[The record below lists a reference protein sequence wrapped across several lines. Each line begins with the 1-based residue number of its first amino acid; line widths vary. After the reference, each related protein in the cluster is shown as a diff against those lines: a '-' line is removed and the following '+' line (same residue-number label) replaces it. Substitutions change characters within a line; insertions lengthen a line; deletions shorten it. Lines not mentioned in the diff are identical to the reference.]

1 MHREPD
7 GSALV
12 CDGTGDG
19 LTDPPRGVGG
29 ELVPLFVIELLGCT
43 NQTETA
49 LLNQVLKTQAPV
61 HVLLGNRDHKTQVR
75 LNHFFLGPS
84 SQHQATPETDQGHL
98 HKGGPF
104 LVVRLTSVVT
114 FELSRKLLE
123 VQQVRDFACQL
134 DFLIRPQQ
142 ADATDLLQIHP
153 NGVFGVNTL
162 GSDLDA
168 RERFCFGCFFCRDG
182 LGFLLGRENN
192 LRLGRSSLLFGCR
205 FFGCRLLGGFSLG
218 GCFLGRRLLGC
229 RFLGSWFLLG
239 SGFCFFGLI
248 GSGQQLISCR
258 SQILGLAATGA
269 PPNLGLFGF
278 RLGFHILDLTIGI
291 RQKNDVR
298 FGGFGGGWTHGQ

>member
-1 MHREPD
+1 MHRKPD
-7 GSALV
+7 GSALI
-12 CDGTGDG
+12 CNRTGDG

-29 ELVPLFVIELLGCT
+29 ELVALFVIELLGCT

-49 LLNQVLKTQAPV
+49 LLNQVLKAQAPV
-61 HVLLGNRDHKTQVR
+61 HVLLGNRHHKTQVR

-84 SQHQATPETDQGHL
+84 AQHQATSETDQGHL

-123 VQQVRDFACQL
+123 VQQVGDFACQL

-153 NGVFGVNTL
+153 NGIFGVDTL
-162 GSDLDA
+162 GPDLDA
-168 RERFCFGCFFCRDG
+168 RQSFRFGGLLSRNG
-182 LGFLLGRENN
+182 LGFLLGREND
-192 LRLGRSSLLFGCR
+192 LRFGRSSLFFGCR
-205 FFGCRLLGGFSLG
+205 FFGCRLLGGFGLG
-218 GCFLGRRLLGC
+218 GCFFGRCLFGR

-239 SGFCFFGLI
+239 SGFRFFGLI
-248 GSGQQLISCR
+248 GSGQQFISCCT
-258 SQILGLAATGA
+258 QILGIAATGA
-269 PPNLGLFGF
+269 PTNLGFFGF
-278 RLGFHILDLTIGI
+278 RLGLHILDLTIGI